1 MTIINTKISH
11 VLIHKIWQALYN
23 IYYLGI
29 QLQIFDHN
37 IRHDM
42 AQIKIQNLNEVVE
55 EIYRACG

>member
-1 MTIINTKISH
+1 MTITNTQISH

-23 IYYLGI
+23 IYDLGI

-42 AQIKIQNLNEVVE
+42 AQIKILNLNEVVE
-55 EIYRACG
+55 EISRACG